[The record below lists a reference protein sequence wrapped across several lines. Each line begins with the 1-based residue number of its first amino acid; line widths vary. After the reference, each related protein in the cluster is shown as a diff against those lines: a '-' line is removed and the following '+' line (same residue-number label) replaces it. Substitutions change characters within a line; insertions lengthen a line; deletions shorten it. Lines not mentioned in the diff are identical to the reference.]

1 MRKPQASD
9 DDYDN
14 AAESF
19 RRYCAE
25 HSFGSF
31 KQAWLAYD
39 AFRDPNDRI
48 FRTRPLRASCKNIWR
63 AAHPL
68 CAQDTAAQAR
78 GPRGGRRVVARAH
91 FHDSVDQRREADRA
105 RAARTERATA
115 ALRPIIAAGRRKH
128 DEAVLSQLREV
139 RRIAGDKV
147 YFSRSF
153 QKRLQSLRKQR

>member
-1 MRKPQASD
+1 MKKPQASD

-19 RRYCAE
+19 HRYCAE

-39 AFRDPNDRI
+39 AFRSPSDCF
-48 FRTRPLRASCKNIWR
+48 FRTRPLRASCKNLWR
-63 AAHPL
+63 ATHPL
-68 CAQDTAAQAR
+68 CAQDPAAQAW
-78 GPRGGRRVVARAH
+78 GARGGRRVVTRAR
-91 FHDSVDQRREADRA
+91 FHHSVDQRREADRA

-128 DEAVLSQLREV
+128 DGAVLSQLREV

-153 QKRLQSLRKQR
+153 QKRLQSLRRR